1 VSAGEPHLLVEQR
14 DHTLILT
21 MNRPESMNALSGEM
35 MELLAHAWDRIN
47 SDDEIRVAVLAGAD
61 GKFCAGADLKAM
73 AGRLPARTPQ

>member
-1 VSAGEPHLLVEQR
+1 
-14 DHTLILT
+14 

-61 GKFCAGADLKAM
+61 GRFCAGADLKAM
-73 AGRLPARTPQ
+73 AGRLPDESLPGQPPPARTPQ